1 MTQAGS
7 LGAWHPVVVEVEL
20 LYFEG
25 CPGHR
30 VVRRRLRALL
40 AEAGVNAR
48 VRERRVNTDGDARR
62 ERFLGSPTLRVNGVD
77 IDPNAADLPTVSSQV
92 VPLDQ
97 LASVLP
103 PGTVYAT
110 TQDRL
115 N

>member
-1 MTQAGS
+1 
-7 LGAWHPVVVEVEL
+7 

-40 AEAGVNAR
+40 AEAGVTDR

-77 IDPNAADLPTVSSQV
+77 IDPNAAERTDYGLKCRLYSTA
-92 VPLDQ
+92 DG
-97 LASVLP
+97 LAGAP
-103 PGTVYAT
+103 PDEWVMDALRRGSRIAG
-110 TQDRL
+110 RS
-115 N
+115 